1 MASHTTHSVSGRTR
15 VNRRLDYYRRVF
27 AAYVARQPS
36 QLHFWHDVPE
46 MNERAQPGVLGDYY
60 MPFRAKADYAG
71 PYDQAGVPLLNYH
84 GSIGCQY
91 NPIAIAQ
98 YGLGN
103 FNRFKETD
111 DAGRCSRALAAAEWL
126 VANLEPNRQGLW
138 VWHHHFDWHY
148 RTPLKAPWYSGLA
161 QGQGI
166 SLLVRVFQE
175 TGEERY
181 LDAAQKAFEAFGREV
196 ADGGV
201 SYRDEM
207 GRVWFEEY
215 IVDPPSHILNGFL
228 WAAWGVYD
236 YALLTKDEGASSLF
250 AEGANTVAA
259 NLERYDTGYWSLY
272 ELSPT
277 RLPMLAS
284 PFYHQLHIVQLRVTA
299 RLTGEPKFP
308 EFARRWERYARNPF
322 KRRRA
327 LLQKILFK
335 LLYY

>member
-1 MASHTTHSVSGRTR
+1 MTVSTIHRDRGRTR
-15 VNRRLDYYRRVF
+15 ATRRLDYYRRVF

-36 QLHFWHDVPE
+36 QLSFWHDVPE
-46 MNERAQPGVLGDYY
+46 INERAQPGVLGDYY
-60 MPFRAKADYAG
+60 MPFRAKADYVG

-103 FNRFKETD
+103 FNRFKETG
-111 DAGRCSRALAAAEWL
+111 DAGRCSRALVAADWL
-126 VANLEPNRQGLW
+126 ATNLEPNRQGLW

-148 RTPLKAPWYSGLA
+148 RTTLKAPWYSGLA

-166 SLLVRVFQE
+166 SLLVRACRE
-175 TGEERY
+175 TGEQRY
-181 LDAAQKAFEAFGREV
+181 FEAARKAFEGFGREP

-201 SYRDEM
+201 RYRDER

-236 YALLTKDEGASSLF
+236 YALLTKDEEVSSLF
-250 AEGANTVAA
+250 AEAAKTVAE

-284 PFYHQLHIVQLRVTA
+284 PFYHRLHIIQLQVMHK
-299 RLTGEPKFP
+299 LTGEPRFLAC
-308 EFARRWERYARNPF
+308 ARRWEGYERHPF

>member
-1 MASHTTHSVSGRTR
+1 MAQSTAPSIPSLTS

-36 QLHFWHDVPE
+36 QLSFWHDVPAI
-46 MNERAQPGVLGDYY
+46 NERAQPGVLGDYY
-60 MPFRAKADYAG
+60 MPFHAKADYGG
-71 PYDQAGVPLLNYH
+71 PFDQAGVPLLNYH

-103 FNRFKETD
+103 FNRFKETGE
-111 DAGRCSRALAAAEWL
+111 AGRCSRALAAADWL

-138 VWHHHFDWHY
+138 MWHHHFDWHY
-148 RTPLKAPWYSGLA
+148 RTTLKAPWYSGLA

-166 SLLVRVFQE
+166 SLLVRVFAE
-175 TGEERY
+175 TGEARY
-181 LDAAQKAFEAFGREV
+181 REAARRAFEAFGREP

-201 SYRDEM
+201 SYRDER

-236 YALLTKDEGASSLF
+236 YARLMNDEGASRLF
-250 AEGANTVAA
+250 AEGARTVAD

-284 PFYHQLHIVQLRVTA
+284 PFYHQLHIVQLQVMHT
-299 RLTGEPKFP
+299 LTGESRFLDY
-308 EFARRWERYARNPF
+308 ARRWEGYERHPF